1 MGCGPGGPGWEL
13 LYEAALRRGPLSSAG
28 HKKAGP
34 SGARQMCFS
43 GLRQDAVNAHLPFTC
58 RCLRGSPLCWPA
70 PGPAPVA
77 PAVPGPASEWLPSE
91 SPTAQEWAPI
101 KGLLGGPEPVTD
113 VPLPRP
119 PTNPRAERGL
129 AAPTAPGRSR
139 CGLCGLRF
147 HLGCSRPSWHLQ
159 DPSVH
164 SGGSARLCSPTPAP
178 RSPPAWSLSEAGP
191 SGCCLH

>member
-1 MGCGPGGPGWEL
+1 M
-13 LYEAALRRGPLSSAG
+13 LYEAALGRGPLSSAG

-58 RCLRGSPLCWPA
+58 RCLRGSPLCRPA

-91 SPTAQEWAPI
+91 IPTAQEWAPI
-101 KGLLGGPEPVTD
+101 KGLLGGPGPVTD

-129 AAPTAPGRSR
+129 AGPHSSR
-139 CGLCGLRF
+139 KESVWPVRPSVPSGMLPAQLAS
-147 HLGCSRPSWHLQ
+147 SRPQRTQW
-159 DPSVH
+159 
-164 SGGSARLCSPTPAP
+164 RLCETVLPHPSSQFPT
-178 RSPPAWSLSEAGP
+178 RLVSV
-191 SGCCLH
+191 